1 MCNLVRILIIFFLV
15 SSFSLMA
22 QEKEDIKDDEF
33 NTPPK
38 KAIKVSPLEIST
50 TTPSMPIG
58 YERNLKD
65 RTNLI
70 FEAGLITNIWVDDYP
85 FWGPKTR
92 AEIRFYSKK
101 QKKSPKYFAFDVM
114 YKSYRQNRQ
123 EWRSRQNGL
132 YDELITY
139 KVNHTALATHFKF
152 GMLSFFTDKLYT
164 DAYFGLG
171 VRWIHRR
178 HIDVEADDLVGELVS
193 ETNPIDFMPAAG
205 DYIIPSVTLGF
216 KFGYKLE

>member
-1 MCNLVRILIIFFLV
+1 MCNIVRVFIIFFLV
-15 SSFSLMA
+15 GSFSLMA
-22 QEKEDIKDDEF
+22 QEEEDIKENGF
-33 NTPPK
+33 NAPPI

-50 TTPSMPIG
+50 FTPSIPIG

-70 FEAGLITNIWVDDYP
+70 FEAGLITNIWVDNTP

-101 QKKSPKYFAFDVM
+101 PKKSPKYFAFDVM
-114 YKSYRQNRQ
+114 YKYYRQNQ
-123 EWRSRQNGL
+123 EEWLNRQNGL
-132 YDELITY
+132 YEELVDY
-139 KVNHTALATHFKF
+139 KVNHSALATHFKF

-178 HIDVEADDLVGELVS
+178 HIGLEADDLEGEPVS
-193 ETNPIDFMPAAG
+193 DTNPIDFTPGAG